1 MKDKKYE
8 KYIYAGITAA
18 AVVAAG
24 VVLIALFSERS
35 RVLALFKEFWSI
47 LAPVIY
53 GAVLAFLL
61 APFYNFAARS
71 VEKIINRKKKKT
83 MKSFSKFIGTI
94 FSLLCLC
101 IIVSGLVLLIFPQVY
116 STILNILSSLPVYI
130 ENLQEWLTTLFA
142 NNEQLRAAVIGA
154 YDQAVLQVQSWI
166 TQTLIP
172 SIQSGE
178 IFSGILAIV
187 GGVSSGVASI
197 YRTVI
202 NTVISLFVMVYLL
215 NLKDLL
221 AAQSKKLCYA
231 FLPLDIANNVVD
243 EFRYAHKVF
252 SGFLIGKIIDSLII
266 GVLCYIAMTILKLPF
281 PILVSCVIGIT
292 NIIPFFGPFIGAI
305 PSAILIFL
313 VSPIQ
318 CLYFVILIL
327 VLQQIDGNIIG
338 PRILGNTTG
347 MSSFWVLFSILL
359 FGGLFGFI
367 GMITGVPIMAVIF
380 DIINKF
386 QNVYLKKKDLST
398 DTEDYYD
405 LKEIDEESGK
415 FINTGSKEK

>member
-1 MKDKKYE
+1 MKDKRYE
-8 KYIYAGITAA
+8 KYIYAGLTAA
-18 AVVAAG
+18 AVAVAV
-24 VVLIALFSERS
+24 VVLFALFSERS
-35 RVLALFKEFWSI
+35 KILDLLREFRSI
-47 LAPVIY
+47 LSPIIY
-53 GAVLAFLL
+53 GAILAFLL
-61 APFYNFAARS
+61 TPFYNLGS
-71 VEKIINRKKKKT
+71 NLIEKHVHSKNKKAVR
-83 MKSFSKFIGTI
+83 SFSRVLGTLVCM
-94 FSLLCLC
+94 FCLC
-101 IIVSGLVLLIFPQVY
+101 VIVAGIVLLILPQIY

-130 ENLQEWLTTLFA
+130 QNLQDWLTSLFA
-142 NNEQLRAAVIGA
+142 SNEQLRAGVMSA
-154 YDQAVLQVQSWI
+154 YDQAVLQIQTWI

-178 IFSGILAIV
+178 ILDSLLAIV
-187 GGVSSGVASI
+187 GGVSSGVVSV
-197 YRTVI
+197 YRFVI
-202 NTVISLFVMVYLL
+202 NTVISLFVMVYVL
-215 NLKDLL
+215 NLKGTL
-221 AAQSKKLCYA
+221 AAQAKKLCYA

-243 EFRYAHKVF
+243 EFRYTHKVF

-266 GVLCYIAMTILKLPF
+266 GILCYIAMYILGLPF

-305 PSAILIFL
+305 PSAVLIFL
-313 VSPIQ
+313 VSPVQ

-327 VLQQIDGNIIG
+327 VLQQVDGNIIG

-359 FGGLFGFI
+359 FGGLFGFA

-386 QNVYLKKKDLST
+386 QMTYLKKKDLST

-405 LKEIDEESGK
+405 LKAIDEESGK
-415 FINTGSKEK
+415 YINIGKDE